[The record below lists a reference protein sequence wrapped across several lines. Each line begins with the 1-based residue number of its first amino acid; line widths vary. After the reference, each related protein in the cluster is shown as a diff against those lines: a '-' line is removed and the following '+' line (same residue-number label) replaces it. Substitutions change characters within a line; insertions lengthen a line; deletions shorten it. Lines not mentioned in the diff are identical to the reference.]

1 LHKSISIV
9 NGTKEKISK
18 LEGSVNVKNKFC
30 SIIEKNVG
38 FKKLNEISEV
48 INGNFS
54 TELDLEPHFI
64 SKFKFAPITSSDVE
78 RVFWTYKYILSDRR
92 QSLTVDNIEKY
103 LVIYCFNRNSD

>member
-38 FKKLNEISEV
+38 FQKLNEISEV

-64 SKFKFAPITSSDVE
+64 SKFKFAPITSCDVE
-78 RVFWTYKYILSDRR
+78 MSVLAKTLVEIYFAALVRQKY
-92 QSLTVDNIEKY
+92 
-103 LVIYCFNRNSD
+103 